1 MLGAVM
7 FIGITLLFLDFT
19 GTLHHWVGWMP
30 KIQLLE
36 AVLAVNVVVVAAL
49 VLLTLVLGR
58 IYCSVICP
66 LGILQDVFGWLGKK
80 VRKNRY
86 SYSKEVRWLRY
97 PVLVLFVAA
106 LLAGVGT
113 VVQLLAPYSAFGR
126 IATTLLQP
134 VWKAC
139 NNLLAAVAEHVDSYA
154 FYHVDAIVPHI
165 GLVTAIAAV
174 TLVILFVLAWRNGRT
189 YCNTICPVGTVL
201 SLLSRWSWLKIRFD
215 ADKCKSCSLCSKNC
229 KASCIDFKTHSVDY
243 SRCVVCGDC
252 IDSCKHGALSYQ
264 AHQAHERNPMSPISP
279 MTLKVFLGARSCFR
293 QLWPRR
299 LRWLRKPKRQTVD
312 WPRLRTRWHPTVRHR
327 SFLRERA
334 RNKTSSNTARV
345 ASCACRS
352 VLTRCCALRA
362 TGRT

>member
-1 MLGAVM
+1 M
-7 FIGITLLFLDFT
+7 
-19 GTLHHWVGWMP
+19 
-30 KIQLLE
+30 K
-36 AVLAVNVVVVAAL
+36 
-49 VLLTLVLGR
+49 
-58 IYCSVICP
+58 
-66 LGILQDVFGWLGKK
+66 
-80 VRKNRY
+80 
-86 SYSKEVRWLRY
+86 WLRY
-97 PVLVLFVAA
+97 PVLVLFVIAFF
-106 LLAGVGT
+106 AGIGT
-113 VVQLLAPYSAFGR
+113 LVQLLEPYSAFGR

-229 KASCIDFKTHSVDY
+229 KASCIDYKTHSVDY

-264 AHQAHERNPMSPISP
+264 VHKPNKPHDAEGLSRRSFLLSAALATTAALAQEAKKTDGGLAEIEDKVAPERQTPIVP
-279 MTLKVFLGARSCFR
+279 PGARSKQNFEQHCTGC
-293 QLWPRR
+293 QLCVSKCPNQV
-299 LRWLRKPKRQTVD
+299 LRPSSDWLHLMQPVMSYERGFCRPECNRCSQVCPAGAIKPIAHEVK
-312 WPRLRTRWHPTVRHR
+312 
-327 SFLRERA
+327 
-334 RNKTSSNTARV
+334 
-345 ASCACRS
+345 AS
-352 VLTRCCALRA
+352 TQI
-362 TGRT
+362 GH